1 MVDRGFLAT
10 LVAKPG
16 KEQVLGDFLASALPL
31 AQAEAGTVTWYAIR
45 IDDQTYGIFDT
56 FGTEDA
62 RQAHI
67 NGPIA
72 AALMD
77 KADELL
83 AEPPSIKPIDVLAA
97 K

>member
-1 MVDRGFLAT
+1 MVTRGFLAT

-16 KEQVLGDFLASALPL
+16 KGDELRDFLVSALPL
-31 AQAEAGTVTWYAIR
+31 AQAEDGTRTWYALR
-45 IDDQTYGIFDT
+45 IDENTYGIFDS
-56 FGTEDA
+56 FATEDE

-72 AALMD
+72 QALMAQ
-77 KADELL
+77 ADELL
-83 AEPPSIKPIDVLAA
+83 AEPPSIKPVDILAA

>member
-1 MVDRGFLAT
+1 MVTLGFLAT

-16 KEQVLGDFLASALPL
+16 KGDELGDFLAGALPL
-31 AQAEAGTVTWYAIR
+31 AQAEPGTRTWYAIR
-45 IDDQTYGIFDT
+45 IDEQTYGIFDS
-56 FGTEDA
+56 FVTEDD

-72 AALMD
+72 QALMAR
-77 KADELL
+77 ADELL
-83 AEPPSIKPIDVLAA
+83 AEPPSIKPVDILAA